1 MPATITQAPIDV
13 ERKDPG
19 SGGRPPV
26 HRRPTGGGGG
36 DDNWGRDQPRR
47 GPRDLLTR
55 CRMGLGA
62 ALAGDLIFFLCL
74 IVAFYAQQHSGH
86 SNLEEQY
93 ILDWRPLTLP
103 PILWINTAILVLSG
117 LTMEM
122 ARRSVFRE
130 LDVMEEWLGLGR
142 PTSKRALPWLMAT
155 LLLGSLF
162 IAGQCVAWRQLY
174 GEGVFM
180 ASNPN
185 SHFFYLVT
193 GAHTLH
199 LLLGA
204 AALVVALLVA
214 LGSSRRMEV
223 RQVIVDIAAWYWHVM
238 GALWLLLFGLLLLAQ

>member
-36 DDNWGRDQPRR
+36 DENWGRDQSHR

-62 ALAGDLIFFLCL
+62 VMAGDMIFFFCIIL
-74 IVAFYAQQHSGH
+74 AFYAKQHASQIQME
-86 SNLEEQY
+86 NQY
-93 ILDWRPLTLP
+93 ILDWSPLTVP
-103 PILWINTAILVLSG
+103 PILWINTAVLILSG

-142 PTSKRALPWLMAT
+142 PTSKRAFPWLVAT
-155 LLLGSLF
+155 LVLGCLF
-162 IAGQCVAWRQLY
+162 IAGQLVAWRQLY

-199 LLLGA
+199 LMLGV
-204 AALVVALLVA
+204 AALLIALVGLR
-214 LGSSRRMEV
+214 SSRRMEI
-223 RQVIVDIAAWYWHVM
+223 RQVIVDTAGWYWHMM
-238 GALWLLLFGLLLLAQ
+238 GVLWMLLFSLLLLAQ

>member
-1 MPATITQAPIDV
+1 MPATITQSPIDV

-36 DDNWGRDQPRR
+36 DENWGRDQSRR

-62 ALAGDLIFFLCL
+62 LLVGDMIFFFCL
-74 IVAFYAQQHSGH
+74 ILAFYAKQHA
-86 SNLEEQY
+86 SNMQIDDQY
-93 ILDWRPLTLP
+93 ILDWRPLTVP
-103 PILWINTAILVLSG
+103 PILWINTAILALSG
-117 LTMEM
+117 VTMEM

-130 LDVMEEWLGLGR
+130 LDAMEEWLGLGR
-142 PTSKRALPWLMAT
+142 PTSRRALPWLVAT
-155 LLLGSLF
+155 LILGCLF
-162 IAGQCVAWRQLY
+162 IAGQLVAWRQLY
-174 GEGVFM
+174 GQGVFM

-199 LLLGA
+199 LMLGVA
-204 AALVVALLVA
+204 AVLTALIA
-214 LGSSRRMEV
+214 LGSSRRLEV
-223 RQVIVDIAAWYWHVM
+223 RQVIVDIAGWYWHVM
-238 GALWLLLFGLLLLAQ
+238 GVLWMFLFGLLLLAQ

>member
-1 MPATITQAPIDV
+1 MPATITQSPIDV

-26 HRRPTGGGGG
+26 PRRPTGGGGG
-36 DDNWGRDQPRR
+36 DENWGRGQPRR
-47 GPRDLLTR
+47 GPRELLTR
-55 CRMGLGA
+55 CRMGLGF
-62 ALAGDLIFFLCL
+62 ALAGDLTFFVSL
-74 IVAFYAQQHSGH
+74 ILAFYAQQHTGH
-86 SNLEEQY
+86 VRIDDPY
-93 ILDWRPLTLP
+93 ILDWKPLTVP

-117 LTMEM
+117 WTMEM

-142 PTSKRALPWLMAT
+142 PTSRRALPWLAAT
-155 LLLGSLF
+155 LVLGCLF
-162 IAGQCVAWRQLY
+162 IAGQLVAWRQLY
-174 GEGVFM
+174 GEGVYF

-204 AALVVALLVA
+204 AALVVAVAA
-214 LGSSRRMEV
+214 LGSSRRMEI
-223 RQVIVDIAAWYWHVM
+223 RQIVVDMAAWYWHVM

>member
-1 MPATITQAPIDV
+1 MPATITQSPIDV

-36 DDNWGRDQPRR
+36 DENWGRDQSRR

-62 ALAGDLIFFLCL
+62 LLVGDLIFFFCL
-74 IVAFYAQQHSGH
+74 ILAFYAKQHA
-86 SNLEEQY
+86 SNMQMDDEY
-93 ILDWRPLTLP
+93 ILDWRPLTVP
-103 PILWINTAILVLSG
+103 PILWINTAILALSG
-117 LTMEM
+117 FTMEM

-130 LDVMEEWLGLGR
+130 VDAMEEWLGLGR
-142 PTSKRALPWLMAT
+142 PTSKRALPWLIAT
-155 LLLGSLF
+155 LVLGCLF
-162 IAGQCVAWRQLY
+162 IAGQLVAWRQLY
-174 GEGVFM
+174 GQGVFM

-199 LLLGA
+199 LMLGVA
-204 AALVVALLVA
+204 ALLVALIA

-223 RQVIVDIAAWYWHVM
+223 RQIIVDIVGWYWHVM
-238 GALWLLLFGLLLLAQ
+238 GVLWICLFGLLLLAQ

>member
-26 HRRPTGGGGG
+26 HHRPTGGGGG
-36 DDNWGRDQPRR
+36 DENWGRGQSRR

-62 ALAGDLIFFLCL
+62 ALAGDLIFFSCL
-74 IVAFYAQQHSGH
+74 IFAFYAQQHVGRI
-86 SNLEEQY
+86 NIDDPY
-93 ILDWRPLTLP
+93 ILDWKPLTLP
-103 PILWINTAILVLSG
+103 PILWVNTALLVLSG

-142 PTSKRALPWLMAT
+142 PTSRRALPWLAAT
-155 LLLGSLF
+155 LVLGSLF

-204 AALVVALLVA
+204 AALVVALFA

>member
-26 HRRPTGGGGG
+26 HHRPTGGGGG
-36 DDNWGRDQPRR
+36 DENWGRGQSRR

-62 ALAGDLIFFLCL
+62 ALAGDLIFFSCL
-74 IVAFYAQQHSGH
+74 IFAFYAQQHVGRI
-86 SNLEEQY
+86 NIDDPY
-93 ILDWRPLTLP
+93 ILDWKPLTLP
-103 PILWINTAILVLSG
+103 PILWINTALLVLSG

-142 PTSKRALPWLMAT
+142 PTSRRALPWLAT
-155 LLLGSLF
+155 TLVFGSLF
-162 IAGQCVAWRQLY
+162 IAGQCVAWRQLF

-204 AALVVALLVA
+204 AALVVALVA

>member
-1 MPATITQAPIDV
+1 MPATITPAPIDV

-26 HRRPTGGGGG
+26 PRRPTGGGGG
-36 DDNWGRDQPRR
+36 DENWGRDQSRR

-62 ALAGDLIFFLCL
+62 VLAGDMIFFVSL
-74 IVAFYAQQHSGH
+74 ILAFYSPQHAG
-86 SNLEEQY
+86 NLHIDDAY
-93 ILDWRPLTLP
+93 MLDWRPLTLP
-103 PILWINTAILVLSG
+103 PILWLNTAVLVLSG
-117 LTMEM
+117 CTMEM

-142 PTSKRALPWLMAT
+142 PTTKRALPWLLAT
-155 LLLGSLF
+155 LVLGCLF
-162 IAGQCVAWRQLY
+162 IAGQLVAWRQLY

-180 ASNPN
+180 AFNPN

-204 AALVVALLVA
+204 AALVIALVA
-214 LGSSRRMEV
+214 LTSSRRMEI
-223 RQVIVDIAAWYWHVM
+223 RQVVVDIAAWYWHVM
-238 GALWLLLFGLLLLAQ
+238 GVLWIFLFGLLLLAQ

>member
-26 HRRPTGGGGG
+26 HHRPTGGGGG
-36 DDNWGRDQPRR
+36 DENWGRGQSRR

-62 ALAGDLIFFLCL
+62 ALAGDLIFFSCL
-74 IVAFYAQQHSGH
+74 IFAFYAQQHVGRI
-86 SNLEEQY
+86 NIDDPY
-93 ILDWRPLTLP
+93 ILDWKPLTLP
-103 PILWINTAILVLSG
+103 PILWINTALLVLSG

-142 PTSKRALPWLMAT
+142 PTSRRALPWLAIT
-155 LLLGSLF
+155 LVLGSLF

-204 AALVVALLVA
+204 AALVVALVA

>member
-1 MPATITQAPIDV
+1 MPATITSAPIDV

-26 HRRPTGGGGG
+26 PRRPTGGGGG
-36 DDNWGRDQPRR
+36 DDNWGRDQFHR

-62 ALAGDLIFFLCL
+62 VMAGDLIFFVSL
-74 IVAFYAQQHSGH
+74 ILAFYAPQHGGNIH
-86 SNLEEQY
+86 IDDQY
-93 ILDWRPLTLP
+93 ILDWRPLTVP
-103 PILWINTAILVLSG
+103 PILWLNTAVLLLSAC
-117 LTMEM
+117 TMEM

-142 PTSKRALPWLMAT
+142 PTTKRALPWLVAT
-155 LLLGSLF
+155 LVLGCLF
-162 IAGQCVAWRQLY
+162 ITGQLIAWRQLY

-204 AALVVALLVA
+204 GALLVA
-214 LGSSRRMEV
+214 LVALLSSQRMEI
-223 RQVIVDIAAWYWHVM
+223 RQVVVDIAAWYWHILGV
-238 GALWLLLFGLLLLAQ
+238 LWLLLFGLLLLAQ

>member
-1 MPATITQAPIDV
+1 MPATITQSPIDV

-26 HRRPTGGGGG
+26 RRRPTGGGGG
-36 DDNWGRDQPRR
+36 DENWGRDQSRR

-62 ALAGDLIFFLCL
+62 LLVGDLIFFFCL
-74 IVAFYAQQHSGH
+74 ILAFYAKQHA
-86 SNLEEQY
+86 SNIQMGDEY
-93 ILDWRPLTLP
+93 FLDWRPLTVP
-103 PILWINTAILVLSG
+103 PILWINTAILALSG
-117 LTMEM
+117 FTMEM

-130 LDVMEEWLGLGR
+130 VDAMEEWLGLGR
-142 PTSKRALPWLMAT
+142 PTSRRALPWLIAT
-155 LLLGSLF
+155 LVLGCLF
-162 IAGQCVAWRQLY
+162 IAGQLVAWRQLY
-174 GEGVFM
+174 GQGVFM

-199 LLLGA
+199 LMLGVA
-204 AALVVALLVA
+204 ALLVALIA

-223 RQVIVDIAAWYWHVM
+223 RQIIVDIVGWYWHVM
-238 GALWLLLFGLLLLAQ
+238 GVLWIFLFGLLLLAQ

>member
-1 MPATITQAPIDV
+1 MPATFTQTPIDV

-26 HRRPTGGGGG
+26 HHRPTGGGGG
-36 DDNWGRDQPRR
+36 DENWGRDQPRH

-55 CRMGLGA
+55 CRMGLA
-62 ALAGDLIFFLCL
+62 AVMAGDMIFFLCL
-74 IVAFYAQQHSGH
+74 ILAFYARQHASQIQM
-86 SNLEEQY
+86 EDQY
-93 ILDWRPLTLP
+93 ILDWSPLTVP
-103 PILWINTAILVLSG
+103 PILWINTAILLLSG
-117 LTMEM
+117 VSMEM

-142 PTSKRALPWLMAT
+142 PTSKRAFPWLVAT
-155 LLLGSLF
+155 LVLGSLF
-162 IAGQCVAWRQLY
+162 IAGQLVAWRQLY

-199 LLLGA
+199 LMLG
-204 AALVVALLVA
+204 VAGVLVA
-214 LGSSRRMEV
+214 LIALQSSRRMEV
-223 RQVIVDIAAWYWHVM
+223 RQVVVDTAGWYWHIMSV
-238 GALWLLLFGLLLLAQ
+238 LWVFLFGLLLLAQ